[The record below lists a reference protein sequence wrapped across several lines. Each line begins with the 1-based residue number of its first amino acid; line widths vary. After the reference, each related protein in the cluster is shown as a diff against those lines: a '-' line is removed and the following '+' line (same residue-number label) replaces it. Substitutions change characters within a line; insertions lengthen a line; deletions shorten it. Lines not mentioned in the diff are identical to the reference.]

1 MTDETFTHKRPAT
14 IRCLGAFPPT
24 SHLCKCKL
32 FTACAAK
39 RKTRNVQRHM
49 KVRRAL
55 CANKSPTTQPISKA
69 LRTQCVGCPRDIFR
83 QALNDANHFTQFMV
97 LFCECVCNA
106 QPHLLIVNPRCAIA
120 LCGRLQANA
129 QRSLLFSTQPT
140 DPILGTLATN
150 AVLACLRWRNHANTY
165 EHANPHRAHARKHAN
180 TVAHTY
186 TQTYPR
192 TIATKLCSK
201 LAGPT
206 A

>member
-1 MTDETFTHKRPAT
+1 MRHEEAGRNATHRHPWGAGDGMTDETFTHKRPAT
-14 IRCLGAFPPT
+14 IRCLGAFPST

-39 RKTRNVQRHM
+39 RKTRNAQRHM

-97 LFCECVCNA
+97 FFRECVCNA

-120 LCGRLQANA
+120 LCGRLQTNP
-129 QRSLLFSTQPT
+129 QRSFVFSTQPT

-150 AVLACLRWRNHANTY
+150 AVLACLR
-165 EHANPHRAHARKHAN
+165 
-180 TVAHTY
+180 
-186 TQTYPR
+186 
-192 TIATKLCSK
+192 
-201 LAGPT
+201 
-206 A
+206 